1 MRRQLGTL
9 VLLAT
14 LPLAAPAVQVCDID
28 GQHVNPSHGGTTAGK
43 TGLMRCREG
52 EGGPVVREQELRNGV
67 FMGIVRYF
75 KGGVLQ
81 REHSVNER
89 GNRDGLAREFAAT
102 AGPANP
108 ILREET
114 LRNSTTVGLA
124 RSWFANGQLRRAS
137 FHGDD
142 GREQAVAEFTSQ
154 GQLSELRCATAPQL
168 APAADDAMWCGHA
181 GGTATV
187 PTYAANGTLRGRLTH
202 ERGEL
207 RRRETLWEN
216 GKLRDQAEIGREGG
230 VERSF
235 SAEGV
240 KRREA
245 QWIAQADSAGR
256 ARRITVLDQEFHE
269 SGTLVR
275 ERRWQPDE
283 RGASLRS
290 ERRWYLNGQPRE
302 TIEMSAAQGQPLQ
315 RETQFHDNGKPAS
328 EGTWRLT
335 GRYDRQAVGV
345 HRHFDDQG
353 RPRLERH
360 HDDKGRVIRE
370 RELDEAGRIIR
381 DDELFEDGS
390 RKAVGR

>member
-1 MRRQLGTL
+1 MRRHLAAL
-9 VLLAT
+9 LLLAT
-14 LPLAAPAVQVCDID
+14 LPLATQAVQVCDID

-67 FMGIVRYF
+67 FMGIVRYY

-89 GNRDGLAREFAAT
+89 GNRDGLAREFAGT
-102 AGPANP
+102 AGPTNQ

-114 LRNSTTVGLA
+114 VRNSTTVGLA

-137 FHGDD
+137 FHGED
-142 GREQAVAEFTSQ
+142 GREQAVAEFTPQ
-154 GQLSELRCATAPQL
+154 GQLAELRCATAPQL
-168 APAADDAMWCGHA
+168 APAADDAAWCGHTGNA
-181 GGTATV
+181 ATV
-187 PTYAANGTLRGRLTH
+187 PTYAANGTLRGRVTH

-207 RRRETLWEN
+207 RRRETFWDSGTPRE
-216 GKLRDQAEIGREGG
+216 QEEIGRDGG

-240 KRREA
+240 KRREV
-245 QWIAQADSAGR
+245 QWVSPTGAGR
-256 ARRITVLDQEFHE
+256 ARRVTVLDQEFHE

-275 ERRWQPDE
+275 ERRWLPDE
-283 RGASLRS
+283 RGASLQS
-290 ERRWYLNGQPRE
+290 EKRWYLNGQPRE
-302 TIEMSAAQGQPLQ
+302 AIEMSAAQGQPLR

-328 EGTWRLT
+328 EGTWRLL
-335 GRYDRQAVGV
+335 GRYDRQAIGV

-360 HDDKGRVIRE
+360 HDDKGRVVRE
-370 RELDEAGRIIR
+370 RELDDTGRISR

-390 RKAVGR
+390 RKSTAR